1 MTSPTCEY
9 LGDTIHLLRLEHNM
23 TMEELAQK
31 VGVTKATISRWESG
45 EIQCVRS
52 DRIKK
57 LASVFGMTADELL
70 QNQRKEQHPM
80 PDIQNTMEPIKSS
93 TEKLEKTIEQC
104 DGKLNREE
112 SLAFLHSIVELCDRL
127 LEAIDRANA

>member
-1 MTSPTCEY
+1 MTSATREY

-45 EIQCVRS
+45 EIQCARS
-52 DRIKK
+52 DKVKK

-80 PDIQNTMEPIKSS
+80 PDKKQLYMCVEVTPDADKISAIMQELQSIG
-93 TEKLEKTIEQC
+93 ERLDE
-104 DGKLNREE
+104 
-112 SLAFLHSIVELCDRL
+112 LANELRYHC
-127 LEAIDRANA
+127 ANYKASPAPSDK

>member
-1 MTSPTCEY
+1 MTSATCEY

-52 DRIKK
+52 DKVKK

-70 QNQRKEQHPM
+70 SDKIINAKPVEA
-80 PDIQNTMEPIKSS
+80 
-93 TEKLEKTIEQC
+93 KLAPE
-104 DGKLNREE
+104 RER
-112 SLAFLHSIVELCDRL
+112 SLAIIGQMLKNILDM
-127 LEAIDRANA
+127 LEMLMLKERQEQKKQEQT